1 MYHLQGPSRH
11 QLRRSDAY
19 ASNNKV
25 WIESVRL
32 SLRNPPETP
41 LRNSIDMIDMMVA
54 FDRAR
59 KLFGGIEIGWRQS
72 SLVG

>member
-1 MYHLQGPSRH
+1 MYNLQGPSRH

-41 LRNSIDMIDMMVA
+41 LRNSLDMMVA

-59 KLFGGIEIGWRQS
+59 KPFGRIEIGWPQS